1 MAGMSGDEPTTK
13 AEVDRRRELARFDI
27 LDTPSEPEYDHIA
40 ELAAQFFVAPIA
52 AISLIDGN
60 RVWFKAKVGLDLS
73 EAPRPDTFCNH
84 TVDRAEPF
92 VVCDATADPRFAENP
107 FVVPIDG
114 LRFYAGVPL
123 ATTSGTVVGTVCVF
137 DVVARPMP
145 SEREMR
151 MLEGLARIVVD
162 RLETRPVDNMRRMA
176 QAIAEK
182 TPDAILCVDAAGTI
196 TSWNEGASKIFGWS
210 REEALGQRL
219 DLIVPDRFARHHL
232 RGFPGV
238 LVEGRAP
245 RMGSVADLKG
255 RHRFGHEVPIELSL
269 SMWRDER
276 GDAIFGAIIRDVS
289 ERRRQEDRLR
299 WLAHFDALTG
309 TPNRATLAQDLGA
322 LIADRFTGDDGV
334 FTLALLDLD
343 GFKDVNDTLGHSTG
357 DLLLRHVADR
367 LVAAI
372 GREGTV
378 YRLGGDEF
386 ALLLPHVGEVSVA
399 MATFSGALAAVARP
413 YEFDGVAIDVEASVG
428 FAMCPHDGATVEDLM
443 GNADL
448 ALYRA
453 KRSRSGVPCRFTQD
467 LRADVTMRRTLDV
480 ELRSAL
486 INGEFELHYQPQL
499 DYSRDHW
506 SGAEA
511 LLRWRH
517 PSRGLIGPSDFMSVL
532 EASTLSVQVGNW
544 VLHTACRQ
552 AAIWR
557 RQALGFETVAINL
570 FPTQLRHPDFL
581 EEVKRALASSGLP
594 PRALELEVT
603 EKIAL
608 SLDETPLLTL
618 QSLRELGVKLAFDDF
633 GTGYASLS
641 ALKRYPVDRLKID
654 RSFVRDL
661 PDDESDSAIVSSII
675 AITSALGLDVVAEG
689 VETVAQRD
697 HLIRRGCLVGQGFL
711 HAPPLPAEDL
721 ENLVRRR
728 PAAE

>member
-1 MAGMSGDEPTTK
+1 MSGGETTSMS
-13 AEVDRRRELARFDI
+13 EEERRREVARFDI
-27 LDTPSEPEYDHIA
+27 LDTPPEPEYDHIA
-40 ELAAQFFVAPIA
+40 ELAAQIFATPIA

-60 RVWFKAKVGLDLS
+60 RVWFKAKFGLDLA
-73 EAPRPDTFCNH
+73 EAPRPDTFCTH
-84 TVDRAEPF
+84 AVEADEPY
-92 VVCDATADPRFAENP
+92 VVCDASLDRRFDGNP
-107 FVVPIDG
+107 FVQPLDG

-123 ATTSGTVVGTVCVF
+123 KTSNGHVVGTVCVF
-137 DVVARPMP
+137 DVVARRAPC
-145 SEREMR
+145 ERDIA
-151 MLEGLARIVVD
+151 LLQGLARIVVD
-162 RLETRPVDNMRRMA
+162 RLESRPADNMRRMA
-176 QAIAEK
+176 LAMAEK
-182 TPDAILCVDAAGTI
+182 TPDGILCVDTTGTI
-196 TSWNEGASKIFGWS
+196 TSWNEAATKIFGWS
-210 REEALGQRL
+210 REEAIGRRL
-219 DLIVPDRFARHHL
+219 DLIIPDRFARVHL
-232 RGFPGV
+232 EGFPGI
-238 LVEGRAP
+238 LKEGREP
-245 RMGSVADLKG
+245 RIGSVSEFKG
-255 RHRFGHEVPIELSL
+255 KHRNGREVPIELSI
-269 SMWRDER
+269 SMWKDDR
-276 GDAIFGAIIRDVS
+276 GAPVFGAIVRDVS

-309 TPNRATLAQDLGA
+309 TPNRATLAQDLGT

-367 LVAAI
+367 LVASI
-372 GREGTV
+372 GRDGTV

-386 ALLLPHVGEVSVA
+386 ALLLPHEGNPKGA
-399 MATFSGALAAVARP
+399 MLSFRHALASLARP
-413 YEFDGVAIDVEASVG
+413 YEFDGVSIEVEASVG
-428 FAMCPHDGATVEDLM
+428 FAMCPSDGSTVEDLM

-453 KRSRSGVPCRFTQD
+453 KRSRAGIPCRFTQD
-467 LRADVTMRRTLDV
+467 LRADVTQRRTLDA
-480 ELRSAL
+480 ELRNAL
-486 INGEFELHYQPQL
+486 LNGEFELYYQPQL

-511 LLRWRH
+511 LLRWNH
-517 PSRGLIGPSDFMSVL
+517 PVRGLIEPSQFMGVL
-532 EASTLSVQVGNW
+532 EASTLAVSVGNW
-544 VLHTACRQ
+544 VLRTACRQ
-552 AAIWR
+552 AAEWR
-557 RQALGFETVAINL
+557 REALGFETVAINL

-581 EEVKRALASSGLP
+581 DEVKKALADFELP

-608 SLDETPLLTL
+608 SLDETPLHTL

-661 PDDESDSAIVSSII
+661 PYDESDAAIVSSII

-711 HAPPLPAEDL
+711 HAHPMPAQDVEY
-721 ENLVRRR
+721 LVRRR